1 MLGNRAV
8 DDSASEA
15 LLAGLGAPEGRPDL
29 QSVALLLAELR
40 FTATGPVPPPRGELA
55 RLFAAGRTPAAEDLP
70 LAVGSPAH
78 RPGRQVSGPARS
90 WAAALGAGRLVSARL
105 AALSLLTKVGV
116 GALVAVASVTAAAGA
131 GVLPTPAQDAV
142 ARVVHAVTGLH
153 LPGAGGADRGA
164 GHRHGA
170 ATPEASPTAHPTAPP
185 ASPANPLDHSRN
197 GLSVAGGTPA
207 SPHVPAAVP
216 PAAGTTGSRAAS
228 AGRPTSGP
236 AQSGGTTPPAAAG
249 TRPAAAGTRP
259 AAAGTHPATTG
270 THPATAGTHP
280 ATVGTPPT
288 AAGTHPAAATPAHGA
303 APTATHSG
311 THP

>member
-15 LLAGLGAPEGRPDL
+15 LLAGLGAPAGRPDL

-40 FTATGPVPPPRGELA
+40 FTATGPVPLPRGELA
-55 RLFAAGRTPAAEDLP
+55 RLFAAGRAPAAEDLP
-70 LAVGSPAH
+70 LTVGSPAQQ
-78 RPGRQVSGPARS
+78 PARQVSGPAKS
-90 WAAALGAGRLVSARL
+90 WAAARGAARLAAARL

-131 GVLPTPAQDAV
+131 GVLPTPAQDV
-142 ARVVHAVTGLH
+142 MARVVHAVIPLH
-153 LPGAGGADRGA
+153 LPGAAGTDRGA

-170 ATPEASPTAHPTAPP
+170 ATPGMSPTAHPTAPP
-185 ASPANPLDHSRN
+185 ASPANPWDHSQN

-236 AQSGGTTPPAAAG
+236 AQSGRTTPPDAAG
-249 TRPAAAGTRP
+249 TY
-259 AAAGTHPATTG
+259 
-270 THPATAGTHP
+270 PATA
-280 ATVGTPPT
+280 GTPPT
-288 AAGTHPAAATPAHGA
+288 AAGTYPAAATPAHGA
-303 APTATHSG
+303 VSTHSG

>member
-15 LLAGLGAPEGRPDL
+15 LLAGQGAPVGRPDL

-40 FTATGPVPPPRGELA
+40 FTATGPAPPPRGELA
-55 RLFAAGRTPAAEDLP
+55 RLLATGRTPDAEDLP
-70 LAVGSPAH
+70 LTVGTLADQPA
-78 RPGRQVSGPARS
+78 RQVSGPAKS
-90 WAAALGAGRLVSARL
+90 WAAALGAARLMAARL

-116 GALVAVASVTAAAGA
+116 GALVAVASVTTAAGA

-153 LPGAGGADRGA
+153 LPGATGADRGA

-170 ATPEASPTAHPTAPP
+170 AAPKVSPTAHPTAPP
-185 ASPANPLDHSRN
+185 ASHWDHSQN

-216 PAAGTTGSRAAS
+216 PAAGSTGSRAAS
-228 AGRPTSGP
+228 AGRPTSGS
-236 AQSGGTTPPAAAG
+236 AQSGRA
-249 TRPAAAGTRP
+249 
-259 AAAGTHPATTG
+259 
-270 THPATAGTHP
+270 
-280 ATVGTPPT
+280 TPPT
-288 AAGTHPAAATPAHGA
+288 AAGTHPATAGTPPVAAGTHPAAAPPAHGA
-303 APTATHSG
+303 APTATHPG